1 MNKRQIIAASFLIA
15 FFGLVSNIGLLQA
28 QTSDNLRSSSIQ
40 PKPTNRLGAHFDQ
53 NQDVNS
59 ARRTEFGKAV
69 DRAAGTYYSNRQD
82 SSIRLATG
90 IEEEAGLPLGSHRQ
104 RGSRDSM
111 RPSTNSAGTPPV
123 NPRIRNVGYP
133 QQSNGNSFGQT
144 PSTPNRNS
152 LLGQT
157 TQDGD
162 LVISPCPVEF
172 IDSIQLPA
180 LETGQIV
187 SILVKEGDAVP
198 AGKTV
203 GQIDD
208 QLFKSMLDQARLK
221 HAIADQKANDNTSL
235 IAAKNEIALAQVE
248 YDRTKKLA
256 STGSKSQSE
265 YEKAR
270 FSLRLAML
278 KEVAAQNEKDSAN
291 GELQIEGSR
300 MREVGER
307 IRRHEIVAPSSFEGH
322 VIEILRDELEW
333 VNAGEP
339 VMRIGRMD
347 RLWVQGVVDASVV
360 NPHEI
365 VNRPV
370 TVTLQLARGETT
382 DFQGKIVHVGLER
395 ESSGRFLVKAEVQ
408 NRPIEGHWVL
418 QPNSTVTMRIHLG
431 SKDAN
436 TAAFGSEPS
445 PIQNR

>member
-1 MNKRQIIAASFLIA
+1 MPILSK
-15 FFGLVSNIGLLQA
+15 VLQ
-28 QTSDNLRSSSIQ
+28 SDNLISG
-40 PKPTNRLGAHFDQ
+40 PKPVSFMKKTQIIGAPFMIAFVCAILSCVLISELVPGQSRENLRSRTIQSKPVNRLGAHFDQ
-53 NQDVNS
+53 KSDTNS
-59 ARRTEFGKAV
+59 ARRAAFRNAV
-69 DRAAGTYYSNRQD
+69 DRTAGTYYSDQQN
-82 SSIRLATG
+82 SPVLLATG
-90 IEEEAGLPLGSHRQ
+90 VEEDPGLPLGSPGQLHSES
-104 RGSRDSM
+104 GLNPAADF
-111 RPSTNSAGTPPV
+111 AGATPATPGL
-123 NPRIRNVGYP
+123 RNVGFP
-133 QQSNGNSFGQT
+133 QQQTGNSFSPQR
-144 PSTPNRNS
+144 SSASNRNN

-157 TQDGD
+157 TQEGD

-187 SILVKEGDAVP
+187 SIFVKEGDAVP

-235 IAAKNEIALAQVE
+235 MAAKNEIALAQVD

-291 GELQIEGSR
+291 GELQIESSR
-300 MREVGER
+300 MREVSER
-307 IRRHEIVAPSSFEGH
+307 IRRHGIIAPSSFEGH
-322 VIEILRDELEW
+322 VIEILRNELEW

-347 RLWVQGVVDASVV
+347 RLWVQGVVDANVV

-370 TVTLQLARGETT
+370 TVTLRLVRRDDRFSGQDRARGP
-382 DFQGKIVHVGLER
+382 G
-395 ESSGRFLVKAEVQ
+395 A
-408 NRPIEGHWVL
+408 
-418 QPNSTVTMRIHLG
+418 
-431 SKDAN
+431 
-436 TAAFGSEPS
+436 
-445 PIQNR
+445 